1 MTTGAPIRI
10 SFARPTAVILSE
22 VGRAFGRTLGA
33 RKVTKK
39 IERKVSAL
47 RSGGAFENSPGWS
60 PRERGPHGQVF
71 VRGVGERT
79 GTLGMRALSRL
90 RPVGPAEFPPGFS
103 RERNLRKP
111 AFVFSW
117 SKATR
122 HMFLLASLAA
132 AATLYGQLPTPEP
145 SVVLDRAVAVVN
157 KHVILASDL
166 DDEIRISILDPNT
179 VPRVEITRQ
188 QALEQLI
195 SRALIEQQI
204 RQQDIEAIE
213 PSPEE
218 VNARLHE
225 IRAELPICV
234 RQNCA
239 SDAGWKAFL
248 AAHGLTAERVEA
260 YLRYRLEILRFIE
273 QRFRQ
278 GIQISPQQIETYYHD
293 TLLPQYAPGETVP
306 PLDQVA
312 PRIQEILLQQQ
323 VSELFDNWLTDL
335 RRQGDVEV
343 LDPELAAQPA
353 PAPAPQPAPAAETP
367 ARPGGAER
375 GSP

>member
-1 MTTGAPIRI
+1 MSQHASIRVD
-10 SFARPTAVILSE
+10 SSRCAHLWLLTAV
-22 VGRAFGRTLGA
+22 
-33 RKVTKK
+33 
-39 IERKVSAL
+39 
-47 RSGGAFENSPGWS
+47 
-60 PRERGPHGQVF
+60 
-71 VRGVGERT
+71 
-79 GTLGMRALSRL
+79 
-90 RPVGPAEFPPGFS
+90 
-103 RERNLRKP
+103 
-111 AFVFSW
+111 
-117 SKATR
+117 
-122 HMFLLASLAA
+122 LAA
-132 AATLYGQLPTPEP
+132 ATPCCAP
-145 SVVLDRAVAVVN
+145 AAQANPAPDQAASSASPLVLDRAVAVVN

-166 DDEIRISILDPNT
+166 DDEIRLSVLDPNT
-179 VPRVEITRQ
+179 VLQVDLTRQ
-188 QALEQLI
+188 QALDQLI
-195 SRALIEQQI
+195 SRTLIEQQI

-225 IRAELPICV
+225 IRAELPTCI

-278 GIQISPQQIETYYHD
+278 GIQVSPQQIDLYYHE
-293 TLLPQYAPGETVP
+293 TLVPQYAPGETVP

-323 VSELFDNWLTDL
+323 VNELFDNWLTDL

-343 LDPELAAQPA
+343 LDPELAPQPA
-353 PAPAPQPAPAAETP
+353 PAPAPQPAPATETP
-367 ARPGGAER
+367 ASPGGAKGR
-375 GSP
+375 SR

>member
-1 MTTGAPIRI
+1 MTTRAPIRI
-10 SFARPTAVILSE
+10 GFTRRAAHLAVILS
-22 VGRAFGRTLGA
+22 GA
-33 RKVTKK
+33 W
-39 IERKVSAL
+39 
-47 RSGGAFENSPGWS
+47 RSFAPGGVEG
-60 PRERGPHGQVF
+60 
-71 VRGVGERT
+71 
-79 GTLGMRALSRL
+79 
-90 RPVGPAEFPPGFS
+90 
-103 RERNLRKP
+103 P

-122 HMFLLASLAA
+122 HLLLLASLAG
-132 AATLYGQLPTPEP
+132 AATLHGQAP
-145 SVVLDRAVAVVN
+145 SPPPPLVLDRAVAVVN

-166 DDEIRISILDPNT
+166 DDEIRLSVLDPNT
-179 VPRVEITRQ
+179 VPQVELTRQ
-188 QALEQLI
+188 QALDQLI
-195 SRALIEQQI
+195 SRTLIQQQI

-213 PSPEE
+213 PSQEE

-248 AAHGLTAERVEA
+248 AAHGLTAERAEA

-293 TLLPQYAPGETVP
+293 TLLPQYVSGETAP

-323 VSELFDNWLTDL
+323 VNELFDNWLTDL

-343 LDPELAAQPA
+343 LDSGIAPELAPQPP
-353 PAPAPQPAPAAETP
+353 PAPAPQPAPAAAAP
-367 ARPGGAER
+367 ASPSGKEGGSR
-375 GSP
+375 